1 MNILNTFL
9 FFTLL
14 LILNKN
20 CRLKIE
26 KIFSHKIFIKIN
38 NFFSLFIILNIF
50 FLILFSTFYLFSNFY
65 LDHVEPQIATVSWF
79 FEYKKIIYNDT
90 SDYERYALIFGP
102 ITYYSNYLMMK
113 LFGPSIL
120 SSKIISYIFLNLT
133 LLLTFI
139 NSYKTT
145 KKINFSLF
153 LTGIMA
159 MIFLSTVEATLR
171 ISNDSLAY
179 FLISL
184 SILLCISKY
193 SSFNLIFLSFIIVL
207 LINIKPNLSIAAL
220 PSIFYFFFNSKKIL
234 KDSIIFSL
242 IVVSV
247 SIVIWSSNYFSIQNY
262 IIWADLISLFEFRD
276 GFNFERLL
284 KNISFCLIW
293 IIPLLFLHL
302 FDWKK
307 ISISERIFF
316 LLMLFSS
323 LILSISGSRPGAGT
337 AGLFSIVPSALY
349 LLSKSYQRKTFF
361 LNKEI
366 NSFNYL
372 FIYLLLLVFLHS
384 STKGLLKKINFL
396 NQNNYSNHIIEIK
409 KILSDHP
416 NKRINMAYGSSYN
429 SYLISYLRPILTWDR
444 NNFILDV
451 PHLVS
456 TVSNLQLNPIF
467 LEECSNDAYIVLIDD
482 QPFKSKYWNITLF
495 DKEFLDRFYNN
506 FYKKKNFE
514 FFELW
519 ECNK

>member
-1 MNILNTFL
+1 M
-9 FFTLL
+9 
-14 LILNKN
+14 
-20 CRLKIE
+20 
-26 KIFSHKIFIKIN
+26 
-38 NFFSLFIILNIF
+38 FFSLFIILNIF

-262 IIWADLISLFEFRD
+262 IIWADLISQFEFRD

-366 NSFNYL
+366 NSFN
-372 FIYLLLLVFLHS
+372 
-384 STKGLLKKINFL
+384 
-396 NQNNYSNHIIEIK
+396 
-409 KILSDHP
+409 
-416 NKRINMAYGSSYN
+416 
-429 SYLISYLRPILTWDR
+429 
-444 NNFILDV
+444 
-451 PHLVS
+451 
-456 TVSNLQLNPIF
+456 
-467 LEECSNDAYIVLIDD
+467 
-482 QPFKSKYWNITLF
+482 
-495 DKEFLDRFYNN
+495 
-506 FYKKKNFE
+506 
-514 FFELW
+514 
-519 ECNK
+519 

>member
-9 FFTLL
+9 FFSLL

-38 NFFSLFIILNIF
+38 KFFSLFIILNIF

-193 SSFNLIFLSFIIVL
+193 SSLNLIFLSFIIVL
-207 LINIKPNLSIAAL
+207 LINIKPNLSVAAL
-220 PSIFYFFFNSKKIL
+220 PSIFYFFFNSKK
-234 KDSIIFSL
+234 
-242 IVVSV
+242 
-247 SIVIWSSNYFSIQNY
+247 N
-262 IIWADLISLFEFRD
+262 
-276 GFNFERLL
+276 
-284 KNISFCLIW
+284 
-293 IIPLLFLHL
+293 
-302 FDWKK
+302 
-307 ISISERIFF
+307 
-316 LLMLFSS
+316 
-323 LILSISGSRPGAGT
+323 
-337 AGLFSIVPSALY
+337 
-349 LLSKSYQRKTFF
+349 
-361 LNKEI
+361 
-366 NSFNYL
+366 
-372 FIYLLLLVFLHS
+372 
-384 STKGLLKKINFL
+384 
-396 NQNNYSNHIIEIK
+396 
-409 KILSDHP
+409 ILSDIEIFFQS
-416 NKRINMAYGSSYN
+416 NKCRN
-429 SYLISYLRPILTWDR
+429 SNGIIHIKQND
-444 NNFILDV
+444 
-451 PHLVS
+451 
-456 TVSNLQLNPIF
+456 IF
-467 LEECSNDAYIVLIDD
+467 
-482 QPFKSKYWNITLF
+482 FKSLSKLKPSLNS
-495 DKEFLDRFYNN
+495 N
-506 FYKKKNFE
+506 
-514 FFELW
+514 
-519 ECNK
+519 

>member
-1 MNILNTFL
+1 
-9 FFTLL
+9 
-14 LILNKN
+14 
-20 CRLKIE
+20 
-26 KIFSHKIFIKIN
+26 
-38 NFFSLFIILNIF
+38 
-50 FLILFSTFYLFSNFY
+50 
-65 LDHVEPQIATVSWF
+65 
-79 FEYKKIIYNDT
+79 
-90 SDYERYALIFGP
+90 
-102 ITYYSNYLMMK
+102 
-113 LFGPSIL
+113 
-120 SSKIISYIFLNLT
+120 
-133 LLLTFI
+133 
-139 NSYKTT
+139 
-145 KKINFSLF
+145 
-153 LTGIMA
+153 

-262 IIWADLISLFEFRD
+262 IIWADLISQFEFRD

-372 FIYLLLLVFLHS
+372 FVYLLLLIFLHS

-409 KILSDHP
+409 KILADYP
-416 NKRINMAYGSSYN
+416 NKRINMAYGSGYN

-444 NNFILDV
+444 NNFILDL

-456 TVSNLQLNPIF
+456 TSNLQLNPIF

-519 ECNK
+519 ECSK